1 MTPAP
6 DQPFTWSARRRALVI
21 AVAVLA
27 QFALIYWFSERS
39 PRPLRTADARPA
51 LQLVAFAQ
59 NEWLTLNTPTL
70 FALPH
75 PLGFSG
81 RAWLKLPDQDYRP
94 VTGTNGPQWLGLTA
108 DALGATFREFVRTNR
123 TGRAAVSIRPAPALS
138 MPSIA
143 TAPIKAQAQ
152 VELSPALQARGLK
165 SRWTLP
171 TWTNAETLQASEVQV
186 IVDAAGHPV
195 SAVLLNSSGL
205 RTADTHALELVRSA
219 LFGADPARV
228 ATADPTDGLVT
239 GQLEFHWITLPAES
253 DGSADPR

>member
-1 MTPAP
+1 MNAAP
-6 DQPFTWSARRRALVI
+6 DQPFMWSARRRWGVI

-27 QFALIYWFSERS
+27 QFALIHWFSERS

-51 LQLVAFAQ
+51 LQLAAFAQ

-81 RAWLKLPDQDYRP
+81 RAWLKLPEQDYRP
-94 VTGTNGPQWLGLTA
+94 GSSTNGPQWLGLTA
-108 DALGATFREFVRTNR
+108 EALGATFREFLKTNR
-123 TGRAAVSIRPAPALS
+123 TGRAAVSIRPVPALS
-138 MPSIA
+138 APSIA
-143 TAPIKAQAQ
+143 TTPIRAQAR
-152 VELSPALQARGLK
+152 VELSPALQVRGLK
-165 SRWTLP
+165 SRWSLP
-171 TWTNAETLQASEVQV
+171 VWTNAETLQASEVQV

-205 RTADTHALELVRSA
+205 RSADSHALEMVRTA
-219 LFGADPARV
+219 LFGADPARA

-239 GQLEFHWITLPAES
+239 GQLEFHWITLPADG